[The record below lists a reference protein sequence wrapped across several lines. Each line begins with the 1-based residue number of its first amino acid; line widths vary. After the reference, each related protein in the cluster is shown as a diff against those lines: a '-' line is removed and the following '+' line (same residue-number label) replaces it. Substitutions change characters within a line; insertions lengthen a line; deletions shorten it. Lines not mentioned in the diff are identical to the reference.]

1 MLVSVDRLREQEMQI
16 VQGQGGD
23 EWQHSILVGDLHR
36 DVDPGTKSG

>member
-23 EWQHSILVGDLHR
+23 EWQHSILVGDLH
-36 DVDPGTKSG
+36 